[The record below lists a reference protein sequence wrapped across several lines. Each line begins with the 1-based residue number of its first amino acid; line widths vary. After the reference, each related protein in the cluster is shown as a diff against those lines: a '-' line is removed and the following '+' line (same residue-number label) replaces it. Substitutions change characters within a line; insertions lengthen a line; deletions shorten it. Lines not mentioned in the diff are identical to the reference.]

1 MSSFTKIAALFIVSS
16 PLALA
21 GCMAEPEDSDLSADP
36 GMQSQDVTA
45 GFHKAAKAAPPA
57 AAVPEQP
64 CLVTPNNPPLYSA
77 PVTPAPTYPAPS
89 YGAPRHE
96 APVYKAPAY
105 QLPTYQSPG
114 EVPGY
119 GAPNYLA
126 PNYPGPTFMA
136 PVYEAP
142 IYEAPSFPAPIFERA
157 TYGQGVIMPPRLLA
171 PCAQPQDVLP
181 IEESIEAAGGG
192 AGGAAGGQSSE
203 ELNP

>member
-1 MSSFTKIAALFIVSS
+1 MSSFIKIAALFIVSS

-21 GCMAEPEDSDLSADP
+21 GCMAEPEDSELSADP
-36 GMQSQDVTA
+36 GIQSQDA
-45 GFHKAAKAAPPA
+45 KEAFHKTGGLAPQ
-57 AAVPEQP
+57 QP
-64 CLVTPNNPPLYSA
+64 CLVTPSNPPKYDV

-89 YGAPRHE
+89 YGAPKHE
-96 APVYKAPAY
+96 APVYKAPSY

-114 EVPGY
+114 EIPGY

-126 PNYPGPTFMA
+126 PNYPGPKYMA

-157 TYGQGVIMPPRLLA
+157 SYGQGVIMPSRQLT
-171 PCAQPQDVLP
+171 PCEQLQGVSQGEQRGQELSEPIGEQSAQ
-181 IEESIEAAGGG
+181 
-192 AGGAAGGQSSE
+192 